1 MGQPSTSYFDF
12 VPPEAGV
19 ESPDELRGRIWRV
32 FFAKASHPRLN
43 EWEGGIMVRENLV
56 GKVQTVLGAIQAE
69 ELGVTS
75 SHEHILSDMS
85 TYFIEPQ
92 WASQKELAD
101 QPLCLDNLGWARA
114 HRFSSRDNARL
125 GDRDLAAKEVA
136 FFRYAGGNSIA
147 EMSQDGLSRD
157 PEGLTYVSRASG
169 VNIIMGSGYYV
180 GISHPV
186 DMDARTEDE
195 ITQEIVADILSG
207 VGETGIKAGII
218 GEIGC
223 TVLSANERKVL
234 RAACVAQ
241 RLTGAPLVVHPS
253 FSDELALEILD
264 ILREAGAV
272 LDHTMICHME
282 VMDFALETRLKILE
296 AGCYVGYDNFGN
308 IGYPHGYLGMVVN
321 LTTDL
326 ARIRDIKHL
335 IERGYLRQILPG
347 QDIVFK
353 DMLRAYGGYGYAH
366 LLENAVPLMRTLG
379 LSEGDIHALLVDNPK
394 AFFTFREASS

>member
-1 MGQPSTSYFDF
+1 M
-12 VPPEAGV
+12 
-19 ESPDELRGRIWRV
+19 
-32 FFAKASHPRLN
+32 ASS
-43 EWEGGIMVRENLV
+43 GLV
-56 GKVQTVLGAIQAE
+56 GKIQTVLGVIDPE

-92 WASQKELAD
+92 GASQKELAD
-101 QPLCLDNLGWARA
+101 QPLCLENLAWARA
-114 HRFSSRDNARL
+114 HRFSNRDNMRL
-125 GDRDLAAKEVA
+125 GNRELAAKEVA
-136 FFRYAGGNSIA
+136 LFRYAGGNSIA
-147 EMSQDGLSRD
+147 EMSQHGLCRD
-157 PEGLTYVSRASG
+157 PEGLAYVSRASG

-180 GISHPV
+180 GISHPA
-186 DMDARTEDE
+186 DMDTRSEEE
-195 ITQEIVADILSG
+195 ITQEIVTDILSG
-207 VGETGIKAGII
+207 VGDTGIKAGII

-223 TVLSANERKVL
+223 TVLTANEKKVL
-234 RAACVAQ
+234 RAACAAQ
-241 RLTGAPLVVHPS
+241 RLTGAPLVVHPC

-264 ILREAGAV
+264 ILGEAGAV

-282 VMDFALETRLKILE
+282 VMDFALETRLKFLE

-326 ARIRDIKHL
+326 ARIRDIKDL
-335 IERGYLRQILPG
+335 IERGYLKQILPG

-366 LLENAVPLMRTLG
+366 LLENAVPLMRNLG
-379 LSEGDIHALLVDNPK
+379 LTETDIHALLVDNPK
-394 AFFTFREASS
+394 AFFTFRESKTL